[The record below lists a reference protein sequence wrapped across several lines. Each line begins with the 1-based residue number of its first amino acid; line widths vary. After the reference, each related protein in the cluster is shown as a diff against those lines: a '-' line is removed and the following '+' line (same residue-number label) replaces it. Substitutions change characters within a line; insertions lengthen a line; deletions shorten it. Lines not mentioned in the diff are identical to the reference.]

1 MLHPLNGK
9 LTEVYERIQAAEPGL
24 SSAAAKQRLT
34 RYGRNELEA
43 KGEEHAFATFLK
55 MFSNPLVMIL
65 LASAVLSFFLGEVHG
80 AVIII
85 LLVSLSALL
94 QFFHEHRSNK
104 AAAALRRQVA
114 VHATVLRDGKYQ
126 EIFLAEV
133 VPGDIIHLAA
143 GDIIPGDARLISAK
157 DLYVNQ
163 ASVTGESFPVAKWA
177 SAENESA
184 IQLTDMKYA
193 VFMGCSVTSGMGT
206 AVVVSTGR
214 ATEIGNV
221 AHALTK
227 KPPETDFERGIREFS
242 LMLTKVIVS
251 LVLLIF
257 LINALLKHNFFESF
271 LFALAVSVGLTPELL
286 PVIMTV
292 TLANGALAMSKKGV
306 IVKHLASIQNF
317 GSMDILCSD
326 KTGTLTEGEFQLV
339 ESTRVDGVEDPQVF
353 LYAWLNSTLQG
364 GMKNPLDIAIATLP
378 SPESAGLYQKKEE
391 IPFDFVRRMM
401 SVIVE
406 KEGSNSL
413 LMITKG
419 APESI
424 LKISTRYM
432 TGNGTAELVG
442 PALTA
447 VTGKFQDFS
456 SQGYRM
462 IAIACKEFPAEKAS
476 FEPADEQD
484 VTLLGYLAFFD
495 PPKASV
501 RKTIL
506 ELKVLGVALKILTGD
521 NELVTRKVCADI
533 GIASEP
539 ILTGNELDTMP
550 DEALSR
556 NIDETPI
563 FARLSPAQKNRIMD
577 LLKRKGHV
585 VGFIGDG
592 INDAPSLHVADVGI
606 SVNNAV
612 DVAKESAA
620 IILLEKDLSALRDGV
635 VEGRRT
641 FSNTLKYIMMDTS
654 SNFGNMFSMSF
665 ASLFVPFLPMAPV
678 QILLN
683 NFLYDFSQIA
693 LPTDN
698 VDEDAVKKPRRWNI
712 KFIRHFMLI
721 FGPVSS
727 LFDILTFTLLLVF
740 FRANQSSFQT
750 GWFIES
756 LATQVLVV
764 HIIRSRYG
772 ILKSRASGW
781 LILTT
786 VGVALA
792 GFLIPYTPLGE
803 YFGFTPLP
811 PAFIVAICVLVV
823 IYLILVNF
831 VKRWFFAK
839 HGW

>member
-1 MLHPLNGK
+1 MHPLNGK
-9 LTEVYERIQAAEPGL
+9 LSEIYERTQSSNAGL
-24 SSAAAKQRLT
+24 PSIEAAKRLAH
-34 RYGRNELEA
+34 YGRNELES
-43 KGEEHAFATFLK
+43 KDEQNLLATFLK
-55 MFSNPLVMIL
+55 MFSNPLVLIL
-65 LASAVLSFFLGEVHG
+65 LASAIFSYFLGEVHG

-85 LLVSLSALL
+85 VLVSLSAIL
-94 QFFHEHRSNK
+94 QFFHEHQSNR
-104 AAAALRRQVA
+104 AAAALRKQVA
-114 VHATVLRDGKYQ
+114 VHATVLRDGKFT
-126 EIFLAEV
+126 EIVLPEV
-133 VPGDIIHLAA
+133 VPGDIIHLSA
-143 GDIIPGDARLISAK
+143 GDIIPGDARLITTNN
-157 DLYVNQ
+157 LYVNQ
-163 ASVTGESFPVAKWA
+163 ASVTGESFPVSKKAA
-177 SAENESA
+177 TEEETAV
-184 IQLTDMKYA
+184 QLTDMKYA
-193 VFMGCSVTSGMGT
+193 VFMGCSVTSGIGT
-206 AVVVSTGR
+206 AVVTSTGR
-214 ATEIGNV
+214 NTEIGNI

-227 KPPETDFERGIREFS
+227 KPPETEFQHGIREFS
-242 LMLTKVIVS
+242 LMLTKIIVS

-257 LINALLKHNFFESF
+257 LVNALLKHNFFESF

-292 TLANGALAMSKKGV
+292 TLAKGALTMSKKGV
-306 IVKHLASIQNF
+306 IVKRLESIQNF

-326 KTGTLTEGEFQLV
+326 KTGTLTEGEFKLV
-339 ESTRVDGVEDPQVF
+339 ESTTVEGTEDSHVL

-364 GMKNPLDIAIATLP
+364 SMKNPLDMTIAALP
-378 SPESAGLYQKKEE
+378 APETAALYQKKEE

-401 SVIVE
+401 SIIVE
-406 KEGSNSL
+406 KDDVSGS

-424 LKISTRYM
+424 LKISTRYVTKNGPVDL
-432 TGNGTAELVG
+432 TGA
-442 PALTA
+442 ALA
-447 VTGKFQDFS
+447 DVTGKFQDFS
-456 SQGYRM
+456 AQGYRV
-462 IAIACKEFPAEKAS
+462 IAVACKDFPATKTS

-501 RKTIL
+501 RETVMGLKT
-506 ELKVLGVALKILTGD
+506 LGVTLKILTGD
-521 NELVTRKVCADI
+521 NELVTKKVCADI

-539 ILTGNELDTMP
+539 ILTGNDIDTMP

-556 NIDETPI
+556 KIDETPI

-585 VGFIGDG
+585 VGYIGDG

-612 DVAKESAA
+612 DVAKESAS
-620 IILLEKDLSALRDGV
+620 IILLEKDLDALRAGV

-641 FSNTLKYIMMDTS
+641 FANTLKYIMMGTS
-654 SNFGNMFSMSF
+654 SNFGNMFSMSI
-665 ASLFVPFLPMAPV
+665 ASVLVPFLPMAPV

-683 NFLYDFSQIA
+683 NLLYDFSQITI
-693 LPTDN
+693 PSDN
-698 VDEDAVKKPRRWNI
+698 VDEEAVSRPRRWDI

-727 LFDILTFTLLLVF
+727 LFDILTFALLLFF
-740 FRANQSSFQT
+740 FRADEASFQT

-764 HIIRSRYG
+764 HIIRSRYN

-781 LILTT
+781 LTLST

-792 GFLIPYTPLGE
+792 GFFIPYTPLGVF
-803 YFGFTPLP
+803 FGFTPLP
-811 PAFIVAICVLVV
+811 LSFIAAICGLV
-823 IYLILVNF
+823 ICYLILVDF

-839 HGW
+839 YGW

>member
-1 MLHPLNGK
+1 MHSLNGN
-9 LTEVYERIQAAEPGL
+9 LTEVYERVQSSVAGL
-24 SSAAAKQRLT
+24 SSVEAKQRLT
-34 RYGRNELEA
+34 RYGRNELES
-43 KGEEHAFATFLK
+43 KGEQHALATFLK
-55 MFSNPLVMIL
+55 MFSNPLILIL
-65 LASAVLSFFLGEVHG
+65 LVSAVLSYFLGEVHG

-114 VHATVLRDGKYQ
+114 VHATVLRDGSFKDIIL
-126 EIFLAEV
+126 EEV
-133 VPGDIIHLAA
+133 VPGDIVHLSA

-163 ASVTGESFPVAKWA
+163 ASVTGESFPVSKWA
-177 SAENESA
+177 SVDAEA
-184 IQLTDMKYA
+184 AVQLTDMKYA
-193 VFMGCSVTSGMGT
+193 VFMGCSVTSGLGT
-206 AVVVSTGR
+206 AVVVFTGHN
-214 ATEIGNV
+214 TQIGNI

-227 KPPETDFERGIREFS
+227 KPQETDFERGIREFS
-242 LMLTKVIVS
+242 QMLTKVIIS

-257 LINALLKHNFFESF
+257 LINALLKHNFFDSF
-271 LFALAVSVGLTPELL
+271 MFALAVSVGLTPELL

-292 TLANGALAMSKKGV
+292 TLAKGALTMSKKGV
-306 IVKHLASIQNF
+306 IVKRLESIQNF

-326 KTGTLTEGEFQLV
+326 KTGTLTEGEFKLV
-339 ESTRVDGVEDPQVF
+339 ESLNVDGTENPQVL

-364 GMKNPLDIAIATLP
+364 GMKNPLDMTIAALP
-378 SPESAGLYQKKEE
+378 APETAALYRKIEE

-401 SVIVE
+401 SVVVE
-406 KEGSNSL
+406 KSGTDTVL
-413 LMITKG
+413 LITKG

-424 LKISTRYM
+424 LKISTRHM
-432 TGNGTAELVG
+432 TKNGPVELAG
-442 PALTA
+442 KELAD
-447 VTGKFQDFS
+447 VTDMFQDYS
-456 SQGYRM
+456 SKGYRV
-462 IAIACKEFPAEKAS
+462 IAVACKDFPATKTT
-476 FEPADEQD
+476 FEPLDEQD

-501 RKTIL
+501 SKTIL
-506 ELKVLGVALKILTGD
+506 DLKALGVTLKILTGD
-521 NELVTRKVCADI
+521 NELVTRKVCTDI

-539 ILTGNELDTMP
+539 ILTGNEIDAMP

-556 NIDETPI
+556 KIDETPI

-612 DVAKESAA
+612 DVAKESAS
-620 IILLEKDLSALRDGV
+620 IILLEKDLGALREGV
-635 VEGRRT
+635 MEGRRT
-641 FSNTLKYIMMDTS
+641 FSNTMKYIMMDTS
-654 SNFGNMFSMSF
+654 SNFGNMFSMSI

-683 NFLYDFSQIA
+683 NFLYDFSQVT
-693 LPTDN
+693 LPSDN
-698 VDEDAVKKPRRWNI
+698 VDEDAVKKPRRWDI

-727 LFDILTFTLLLVF
+727 LFDILTFALLLFF
-740 FRANQSSFQT
+740 FRADEASFQT

-756 LATQVLVV
+756 LATQVLVI
-764 HIIRSRYG
+764 HIIRSRYN
-772 ILKSRASGW
+772 IIKSRASRW
-781 LILTT
+781 LTLST
-786 VGVALA
+786 VGIALL
-792 GFLIPYTPLGE
+792 GFILPYTP
-803 YFGFTPLP
+803 FGIFFRFTPLP
-811 PAFIVAICVLVV
+811 PAFIAAICVLVV
-823 IYLILVNF
+823 SYLILVDF

-839 HGW
+839 YGW

>member
-1 MLHPLNGK
+1 M
-9 LTEVYERIQAAEPGL
+9 
-24 SSAAAKQRLT
+24 
-34 RYGRNELEA
+34 
-43 KGEEHAFATFLK
+43 
-55 MFSNPLVMIL
+55 
-65 LASAVLSFFLGEVHG
+65 
-80 AVIII
+80 
-85 LLVSLSALL
+85 
-94 QFFHEHRSNK
+94 
-104 AAAALRRQVA
+104 
-114 VHATVLRDGKYQ
+114 
-126 EIFLAEV
+126 
-133 VPGDIIHLAA
+133 
-143 GDIIPGDARLISAK
+143 
-157 DLYVNQ
+157 
-163 ASVTGESFPVAKWA
+163 
-177 SAENESA
+177 
-184 IQLTDMKYA
+184 
-193 VFMGCSVTSGMGT
+193 
-206 AVVVSTGR
+206 
-214 ATEIGNV
+214 
-221 AHALTK
+221 
-227 KPPETDFERGIREFS
+227 
-242 LMLTKVIVS
+242 
-251 LVLLIF
+251 
-257 LINALLKHNFFESF
+257 
-271 LFALAVSVGLTPELL
+271 
-286 PVIMTV
+286 
-292 TLANGALAMSKKGV
+292 
-306 IVKHLASIQNF
+306 
-317 GSMDILCSD
+317 
-326 KTGTLTEGEFQLV
+326 
-339 ESTRVDGVEDPQVF
+339 
-353 LYAWLNSTLQG
+353 
-364 GMKNPLDIAIATLP
+364 
-378 SPESAGLYQKKEE
+378 
-391 IPFDFVRRMM
+391 
-401 SVIVE
+401 
-406 KEGSNSL
+406 
-413 LMITKG
+413 
-419 APESI
+419 
-424 LKISTRYM
+424 
-432 TGNGTAELVG
+432 
-442 PALTA
+442 
-447 VTGKFQDFS
+447 
-456 SQGYRM
+456 
-462 IAIACKEFPAEKAS
+462 
-476 FEPADEQD
+476 
-484 VTLLGYLAFFD
+484 
-495 PPKASV
+495 
-501 RKTIL
+501 
-506 ELKVLGVALKILTGD
+506 GVALKILTGD

-698 VDEDAVKKPRRWNI
+698 VDEDAVNKPRRWNI

-740 FRANQSSFQT
+740 FRANQSAFQT

-811 PAFIVAICVLVV
+811 PAFIAAICVLVV

-831 VKRWFFAK
+831 VKRWFFSK
-839 HGW
+839 YGW

>member
-1 MLHPLNGK
+1 MHPLNEK
-9 LTEVYERIQAAEPGL
+9 LTDIYAHTHSSEAGL
-24 SSAAAKQRLT
+24 SSVEAKKRLAV
-34 RYGRNELEA
+34 YGRNELEA
-43 KGEEHAFATFLK
+43 KGEQNAFATFLK
-55 MFSNPLVMIL
+55 MFSNPLVLIL
-65 LASAVLSFFLGEVHG
+65 LASAVLSYFLGEVHG
-80 AVIII
+80 AIII
-85 LLVSLSALL
+85 IVLVTLSASL
-94 QFFHEHRSNK
+94 QFFHERRSNQ
-104 AAAALRRQVA
+104 AAAALRKQVA

-126 EIFLAEV
+126 DIILPEV
-133 VPGDIIHLAA
+133 VPGDIVQLSA
-143 GDIIPGDARLISAK
+143 GDIIPGDARLIHTNN
-157 DLYVNQ
+157 LYVNQ
-163 ASVTGESFPVAKWA
+163 ASITGESFPVSKTL
-177 SAENESA
+177 SLEEEVSV
-184 IQLTDMKYA
+184 QLTDMKYA

-214 ATEIGNV
+214 NTEIGNI
-221 AHALTK
+221 AHALTRK
-227 KPPETDFERGIREFS
+227 SPETEFEHGIHDFS
-242 LMLTKVIVS
+242 LMLTKVISS

-257 LINALLKHNFFESF
+257 LVNALLKHNFFESF

-292 TLANGALAMSKKGV
+292 TLAKGALSMSKKGV
-306 IVKHLASIQNF
+306 IVKRLESIQNF

-326 KTGTLTEGEFQLV
+326 KTGTLTEGEFKLV
-339 ESTRVDGVEDPQVF
+339 ESTNVDGTEDPQVL

-364 GMKNPLDIAIATLP
+364 GMKNPLDMTIAALP
-378 SPESAGLYQKKEE
+378 APETADQYHKKEE

-406 KEGSNSL
+406 KADASSV

-424 LKISTRYM
+424 LKISTRHM
-432 TGNGTAELVG
+432 TKNGPVELSG
-442 PALTA
+442 QELAD
-447 VTGKFQDFS
+447 VTHKFQDYS
-456 SQGYRM
+456 AKGYRV
-462 IAIACKEFPAEKAS
+462 IAVASKEYPSSKS
-476 FEPADEQD
+476 TFEPVDEQD

-501 RKTIL
+501 RETIMG
-506 ELKVLGVALKILTGD
+506 LKELGVTLKILTGD
-521 NELVTRKVCADI
+521 NELVTKKVCTDI

-539 ILTGNELDTMP
+539 ILTGNDIDTMS
-550 DEALSR
+550 DDALSR

-585 VGFIGDG
+585 VGYIGDG

-612 DVAKESAA
+612 DVAKESAS
-620 IILLEKDLSALRDGV
+620 IILLEKDLDALKDGV

-641 FSNTLKYIMMDTS
+641 YANTLKYIMMGTS
-654 SNFGNMFSMSF
+654 SNFGNMFSMAI
-665 ASLFVPFLPMAPV
+665 ASVLVPFLPMAPV

-683 NFLYDFSQIA
+683 NLLYDFSQITI
-693 LPTDN
+693 PSDN
-698 VDEDAVKKPRRWNI
+698 VDDEAVMKPRRWDI

-727 LFDILTFTLLLVF
+727 LFDILTFALLLYF
-740 FRANQSSFQT
+740 FRADEASFQT

-764 HIIRSRYG
+764 HIIRSRYNV
-772 ILKSRASGW
+772 IKSRASRW
-781 LILTT
+781 LTLST

-792 GFLIPYTPLGE
+792 GFIIPYTPLGLF
-803 YFGFTPLP
+803 FGFTPLP
-811 PAFIVAICVLVV
+811 LVFIVAICGLVV
-823 IYLILVNF
+823 CYLILVDF

-839 HGW
+839 YGW

>member
-1 MLHPLNGK
+1 MHPLNGK
-9 LTEVYERIQAAEPGL
+9 LTEVYERVQSSVAGL
-24 SSAAAKQRLT
+24 SSAEAKHRRT
-34 RYGRNELEA
+34 RYGRNELES
-43 KGEEHAFATFLK
+43 KGEQHALATFLK
-55 MFSNPLVMIL
+55 MFSNPLVLIL
-65 LASAVLSFFLGEVHG
+65 LASAVLSYFLGEVHG

-85 LLVSLSALL
+85 VLVTLSASL

-104 AAAALRRQVA
+104 AAASLRRQVA
-114 VHATVLRDGKYQ
+114 VHATALRDGKYK
-126 EIFLAEV
+126 EVILAEI
-133 VPGDIIHLAA
+133 VPGDIVHLSA
-143 GDIIPGDARLISAK
+143 GDIIPGDARLISTNN
-157 DLYVNQ
+157 LYVNQ
-163 ASVTGESFPVAKWA
+163 ASVTGESFPVSKKD
-177 SAENESA
+177 SVDEENA
-184 IQLTDMKYA
+184 GQLTDMKYA
-193 VFMGCSVTSGMGT
+193 VFMGCSVTSGLGT

-214 ATEIGNV
+214 DTEIGNI

-227 KPPETDFERGIREFS
+227 KPPETEFEHGIHEFS

-257 LINALLKHNFFESF
+257 LVNALLKHNFFESF

-292 TLANGALAMSKKGV
+292 TLAKGALTMSKKGV
-306 IVKHLASIQNF
+306 IVKRLESIQNF

-326 KTGTLTEGEFQLV
+326 KTGTLTEGEFKLV
-339 ESTRVDGVEDPQVF
+339 ESTAVDGTENQQVF

-364 GMKNPLDIAIATLP
+364 GMKNPLDMTIAAMP
-378 SPESAGLYQKKEE
+378 APENASEYQKKEE

-401 SVIVE
+401 SVVVE
-406 KEGSNSL
+406 RSGADGV

-432 TGNGTAELVG
+432 TKNGPVELTG
-442 PALTA
+442 EELAA

-456 SQGYRM
+456 SQGYRV
-462 IAIACKEFPAEKAS
+462 IAVACKDFPTTKPS
-476 FEPADEQD
+476 FEPVDEQD

-501 RKTIL
+501 RETIL
-506 ELKVLGVALKILTGD
+506 GLKELGVTLKILTGD
-521 NELVTRKVCADI
+521 NELVTRKVCSDI

-539 ILTGNELDTMP
+539 ILRGNDIDTMP

-556 NIDETPI
+556 KIDETPI

-585 VGFIGDG
+585 VGYIGDG

-612 DVAKESAA
+612 DVAKESAS
-620 IILLEKDLSALRDGV
+620 IILLEKDLDALRAGV

-641 FSNTLKYIMMDTS
+641 YANTLKYIMMGTS
-654 SNFGNMFSMSF
+654 SNFGNMFSMSI
-665 ASLFVPFLPMAPV
+665 ASVLVPFLPMAPV

-683 NFLYDFSQIA
+683 NLLYDFSQVTI
-693 LPTDN
+693 PSDN
-698 VDEDAVKKPRRWNI
+698 VDEDAVQKPRRWDI

-727 LFDILTFTLLLVF
+727 LFDILTFALLLFF
-740 FRANQSSFQT
+740 FRADEASFQT

-764 HIIRSRYG
+764 HIIRSRYN
-772 ILKSRASGW
+772 IIKSRASRW
-781 LILTT
+781 LTLST
-786 VGVALA
+786 VGVALT
-792 GFLIPYTPLGE
+792 GFFIPYTPLGE

-811 PAFIVAICVLVV
+811 LSFIAAICGLVV
-823 IYLILVNF
+823 AYLILVDF

-839 HGW
+839 YGW